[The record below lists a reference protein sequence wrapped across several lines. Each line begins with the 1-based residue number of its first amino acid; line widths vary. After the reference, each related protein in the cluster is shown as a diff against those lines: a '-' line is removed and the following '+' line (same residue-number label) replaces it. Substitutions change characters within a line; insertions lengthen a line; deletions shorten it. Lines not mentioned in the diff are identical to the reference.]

1 LPGVISRVA
10 GRLVTGPLA
19 FFLAG
24 ILDVGLLLIAYARWR
39 VARRRAPLL

>member
-1 LPGVISRVA
+1 MVSRLA

-24 ILDVGLLLIAYARWR
+24 LIDVGLLLAAYARWR
-39 VARRRAPLL
+39 VAQRRGG

>member
-19 FFLAG
+19 FFVAG
-24 ILDVGLLLIAYARWR
+24 ILDVGLMLAAYASWR
-39 VARRRAPLL
+39 VARRRASRA